1 MPDHSQF
8 NTDRT
13 YPGLWTITFSNGPI
27 NMFSFATLV
36 ELGELARISHS

>member
-13 YPGLWTITFSNGPI
+13 YPGLWTVTFSNAPI
-27 NMFSFATLV
+27 NMFCS
-36 ELGELARISHS
+36 RNDR